1 MPGRA
6 VCRPHDPLANLRAT
20 ERLVF
25 INVFSVGFYT
35 VFRLICYMPLVKVF
49 FFAPAVFWSVVV
61 FGFASSPSCCGVA
74 FAARSRSSVYG
85 RVSYYSHALSKKN
98 HDSADHVYFA
108 VYIFKELLP
117 LAGSRARCSGCQ
129 QA

>member
-1 MPGRA
+1 MPTYHFKGRA
-6 VCRPHDPLANLRAT
+6 VCRPYV
-20 ERLVF
+20 VF
-25 INVFSVGFYT
+25 YFTSFGYYTIKVICDLFFSA
-35 VFRLICYMPLVKVF
+35 VF
-49 FFAPAVFWSVVV
+49 FFFALAGFWSVVV
-61 FGFASSPSCCGVA
+61 FGFASSSSCCGVA
-74 FAARSRSSVYG
+74 FAARSRPSVYG